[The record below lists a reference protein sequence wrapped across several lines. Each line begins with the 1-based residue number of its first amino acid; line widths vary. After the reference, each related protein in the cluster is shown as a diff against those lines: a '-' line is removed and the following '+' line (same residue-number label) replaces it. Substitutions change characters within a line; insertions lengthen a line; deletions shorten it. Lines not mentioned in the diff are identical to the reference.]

1 MITVV
6 QSSANFD
13 HLTPIEGWN
22 FFVVQSQCAS
32 SSNSVNWDEVAQKWT
47 FWKTTDVLQRETRDF
62 SQKIREKKGTLAQC
76 GRMVRWSNMSFF
88 RVICNKKIIL
98 IIYKAF

>member
-22 FFVVQSQCAS
+22 FFVIQSQCAS

-47 FWKTTDVLQRETRDF
+47 FWKTTDVPQRETRDF
-62 SQKIREKKGTLAQC
+62 SQKIREKKGTLVLHSVVKSWFSAYQINF
-76 GRMVRWSNMSFF
+76 S
-88 RVICNKKIIL
+88 
-98 IIYKAF
+98 